1 MILLSPIGATDPIR
15 GYYDGPM
22 LHIVR
27 HYRPHTVY
35 LYLTSDMEDHD
46 RADDRYA
53 ACIKSVHPSCRIAK
67 IYTGITD
74 PHLFDRFIGLFGS
87 ILDHLATIHPGET
100 ILINL
105 SSGTAQMMTA
115 LGLEAITSRYPLK
128 IIQVTTPIG
137 KVNTS
142 SPSGKAF
149 HLEEEMLCNEDENP
163 VSSNR
168 CREVSLAILRR
179 NNARQA
185 ILSLIDRYEYAGALA
200 QYEAHKSM
208 LPPLAGALLA
218 HASARSSLNLSA
230 AKKLVQDCPPHLK
243 LFPVQEAIPQRL
255 TEYFMVMAISQ
266 KCGQLPDFIL
276 KITPFLFYLT
286 QYYLEAKLRFPL
298 ADYTVKRFSAV
309 LLSADKVMAGPVG
322 MKQAFQTEF
331 KSTLRD
337 SELSFTNLVPIIQY
351 LAQASEQEKLPDT
364 TLIAVA
370 KRLRQLRAYEKAIR
384 NEVAH
389 TINAIDEST
398 FERTAKQLHS
408 QDSNYS
414 PSMTS
419 ARLLGEIKSAM
430 SAMLGSSAVQ
440 YSFVYDA
447 INQEIRNLLA
457 K

>member
-35 LYLTSDMEDHD
+35 LYLTSDMEAND
-46 RADDRYA
+46 RTDDRYA
-53 ACIKSVHPSCRIAK
+53 ACIHAVHPSCRIEK
-67 IYTGITD
+67 MVTGITD

-87 ILDHLATIHPGET
+87 ILDHLAAVHPGET
-100 ILINL
+100 ILINI

-115 LGLEAITSRYPLK
+115 IGLEAITSRHPLK
-128 IIQVTTPIG
+128 IIQVTTPMG

-142 SPSGKAF
+142 SPAGKKFDLA
-149 HLEEEMLCNEDENP
+149 EEMLCNEDENP
-163 VSSNR
+163 DSPNR
-168 CREVSLAILRR
+168 CRELSLAILRR

-185 ILSLIDRYEYAGALA
+185 ILSLINRYEYAGALA

-208 LPPLAGALLA
+208 LPPLAGSLLA
-218 HASARSSLNLSA
+218 HACARSSLNLSS
-230 AKKLVQDCPPHLK
+230 AKKLAVDCPPHLK

-255 TEYFMVMAISQ
+255 TEYFMVMTISQ

-276 KITPFLFYLT
+276 KVTPFLFYLT
-286 QYYLEAKLRFPL
+286 QYYLETKLRFPL
-298 ADYTVKRFSAV
+298 TDYTVKRHSAV
-309 LLSADKVMAGPVG
+309 QLSADKVMAGPPG
-322 MKQAFQTEF
+322 LKQAFQAEF

-351 LAQASEQEKLPDT
+351 LAQECEQLNQHDT
-364 TLIAVA
+364 TLITVA

-398 FERTAKQLHS
+398 FDRTAKQLHS
-408 QDSNYS
+408 QDNNFA

-419 ARLLGEIKSAM
+419 ARLLGEIKAAM

-447 INQEIRNLLA
+447 INKEIGNVLG

>member
-15 GYYDGPM
+15 GYHDGPL

-35 LYLTSDMEDHD
+35 LYLTSDMEAND

-53 ACIKSVHPSCRIAK
+53 ACIQFVHPSCRIEK

-87 ILDHLATIHPGET
+87 LLDHLATAHPGET

-115 LGLEAITSRYPLK
+115 LGLEAIISRYPLK
-128 IIQVTTPIG
+128 IIQVTTPAG
-137 KVNTS
+137 RVNTS
-142 SPSGKAF
+142 SPSGQKF
-149 HLEEEMLCNEDENP
+149 DLEAEMLCNEDENP
-163 VSSNR
+163 DSPNR

-179 NNARQA
+179 NNAQQA
-185 ILSLIDRYEYAGALA
+185 ILSLINRYEYAGALA
-200 QYEAHKSM
+200 QYEANKNL
-208 LPPLAGALLA
+208 LPPLVGALLA
-218 HASARSSLNLSA
+218 HGCARSSLNLTA
-230 AKKLVQDCPPHLK
+230 AKKLAQDCPPHLK

-255 TEYFMVMAISQ
+255 TEYFMVMMISQ
-266 KCGQLPDFIL
+266 RCGQLPDFIL

-286 QYYLEAKLRFPL
+286 QYYLETKLRFPL
-298 ADYTVKRFSAV
+298 NDYTVKRHYAV
-309 LLSADKVMAGPVG
+309 QLSADKVIAGPPG
-322 MKQAFQTEF
+322 LKQAFQTEF

-351 LAQASEQEKLPDT
+351 LAQASEQEKQPDT

-389 TINAIDEST
+389 TINAIDETT
-398 FERTAKQLHS
+398 FDRTAKQLHS
-408 QDSNYS
+408 QDSNFA

-419 ARLLGEIKSAM
+419 ARLLGEIKAAM
-430 SAMLGSSAVQ
+430 TAMLGSSAGQ
-440 YSFVYDA
+440 YNFVYDA
-447 INQEIRNLLA
+447 INKEISNVLA